1 MKAVI
6 MAGGFG
12 TRLRP
17 LTMNIPKP
25 MVPVMNKP
33 MMHHIVD
40 LLRDHGI
47 KEVVSTLYFQPDT
60 IKNYFGDGSK
70 FGITM
75 HHIDATEDYGTA
87 GSVKNAEQYLDER
100 FILISGDVLTDIDIT
115 AAVRYHEEKKS
126 LATIVLTHAVNPLQF
141 GIVIT
146 DDDGRIVRFLEKPS
160 WGEVF
165 SDTINTGIY
174 IIEPEVLDMM
184 PPKEMRDWSNDIFP
198 QILREKKALFGYVAD
213 GYWRDIGN
221 LNEYQEA
228 HLDALRGDVKVPY
241 LKSPGGVVKGK
252 NASVQTDKKNLHG
265 SVILGDNV
273 QIHKNAKL
281 SNVVIGN
288 NCVIEE
294 GAVLTNSVLWDNAFI
309 GSNAHISSS
318 VICSRTS
325 VGESAVIDDNVF
337 ISDDCRI
344 GKRARLFSNIKLWP
358 NKEVEDGA
366 SLSRSLVQEDKWL
379 RELFADARITGISN
393 VEMNPE
399 FGAKLGTA
407 YGTFIGS
414 GKVVATSRD
423 SDNVSRMMN
432 RALICGLTSAG
443 VTVNDLRATPIP
455 MVRHAL
461 SAGKEVSGFHVRKS
475 PFDKDL
481 TDIIFFDGDGR
492 DLPSNK
498 TKKIDRLFFGEDVH
512 RPSHNLVGDINF
524 PERVTESY
532 QQRFQE
538 HIDYDLINQAKF
550 KIVVDYSNGSSA
562 TIFPNIL
569 GRMKM
574 QVVSLNA
581 YLDPNRLTR
590 DKSEFDYA
598 LTQISH
604 IVTSLQY
611 DAGFMIDAGGE
622 KIFVVDDQGKAFD
635 AERLLILVA
644 KLFLMTNPDAGK
656 IAVPVTTP
664 NIIFDIAKEHNAEVI
679 LTKNSHLAM
688 MQAAHDQSVQFVG
701 GTKGGFIFTD
711 FLFATDAMFAVTKIL
726 EMMAKTGIH
735 LGELNKRIPQH
746 YIVKRNIKCA
756 WEAKGRVMRKLMK
769 DSERFDRILIDGV
782 KIQVDDSPTT
792 VLLIPDKERPL
803 FHINI
808 ESPEKNRCQ
817 QLLEEYEH
825 KIIAWRDNDRDSR

>member
-40 LLRDHGI
+40 LLREHGI
-47 KEVVSTLYFQPDT
+47 QEIVSTLFFQPEAIT
-60 IKNYFGDGSK
+60 GYFGNGSN
-70 FGITM
+70 FGVTM
-75 HHIDATEDYGTA
+75 HHIEATEDYGTA
-87 GSVKNAEQYLDER
+87 GSVKNAQQYLDER
-100 FILISGDVLTDIDIT
+100 FVLISGDVLTDIDIT
-115 AAVRYHEEKKS
+115 AAVKYHEEKKS

-146 DDDGRIVRFLEKPS
+146 GDDGRIIRFLEKPS

-174 IIEPEVLDMM
+174 IIEPEILDMM
-184 PPKEMRDWSNDIFP
+184 PPKEERDWSNDIFP
-198 QILREKKALFGYVAD
+198 QLLREKKALYGYVAN

-241 LKSPGGVVKGK
+241 LKNPGGLVKG
-252 NASVQTDKKNLHG
+252 NNTLLQTDEKNLHG
-265 SVILGDNV
+265 SIILGDNV
-273 QIHKNAKL
+273 QIQQNVKL

-288 NCVIEE
+288 NCVIED
-294 GAVLTNSVLWDNAFI
+294 GAVITNSVLWDNAFI
-309 GSNAHISSS
+309 GSNAQISSS
-318 VICSRTS
+318 VIGAKTS
-325 VGESAVIDDNVF
+325 VGEAAVIDDNVF
-337 ISDDCRI
+337 ISDNCKI
-344 GKRARLFSNIKLWP
+344 GRRARLFSNIKLWP

-407 YGTFIGS
+407 YGTFIGK
-414 GKVVATSRD
+414 GKLVVTSRD

-432 RALICGLTSAG
+432 RALICGLISAG
-443 VTVNDLRATPIP
+443 VSVNDLRATPIP

-461 SAGKEVSGFHVRKS
+461 SSGKEVSGFHIRKS
-475 PFDKDL
+475 PFDKNL
-481 TDIIFFDGDGR
+481 TDIIFFDSDGR
-492 DLPSNK
+492 DLPSKK
-498 TKKIDRLFFGEDVH
+498 TKKIDRFFFGEDVH
-512 RPSHNLVGDINF
+512 RPSYTHVGSINF

-532 QQRFQE
+532 VQRFQE
-538 HIDYDLINQAKF
+538 HIDFDSINQAKF
-550 KIVVDYSNGSSA
+550 RIVVDYSNGSSA

-569 GRMKM
+569 GKMKM

-581 YLDPNRLTR
+581 YLDPQKLTR

-598 LTQISH
+598 MTQLSH
-604 IVTSLQY
+604 IVTSIEY
-611 DAGFMIDAGGE
+611 DAGFLIDAGGE
-622 KIFVVDDQGKAFD
+622 KIFVVDESGKEFD
-635 AERLLILVA
+635 ADRLLVLVT
-644 KLFLMTNPDAGK
+644 KLYLMTHPDTRK

-664 NIIFDIAKEHNAEVI
+664 NVIFDVAKEHNVEVI

-688 MQAAHDQSVQFVG
+688 MEAALKDSVSFVG

-726 EMMAKTGIH
+726 EMMAKTGTH
-735 LGELNKRIPQH
+735 LGELHEQIPLH
-746 YIVKRNIKCA
+746 HILKRNIKCP
-756 WEAKGRVMRKLMK
+756 WEAKGRVMRNLMK
-769 DSERFDRILIDGV
+769 DSERYDRELVDGV
-782 KIQVDDSPTT
+782 KIHVDTSSTS

-808 ESPEKNRCQ
+808 ESPDKNRCQ
-817 QLLEEYEH
+817 ELLEEYEQ
-825 KIIAWRDNDRDSR
+825 KIISWRDQNA

>member
-47 KEVVSTLYFQPDT
+47 NEIVSTLFFQPDA
-60 IKNYFGDGSK
+60 IINYFGDGSK
-70 FGITM
+70 FNVTM
-75 HHIDATEDYGTA
+75 HHIQATEDYGTA
-87 GSVKNAEQYLDER
+87 GSVKYAQEYLDER
-100 FILISGDVLTDIDIT
+100 FIIISGDVLTDIDISS
-115 AAVRYHEEKKS
+115 AIRYHEEKES
-126 LATIVLTHAVNPLQF
+126 LATIVLTHAVNPLQY

-174 IIEPEVLDMM
+174 ILEPEVLDMM
-184 PPKEMRDWSNDIFP
+184 PPKEERDFSNDIFP
-198 QILREKKALFGYVAD
+198 QLLREKKRLFGYIAD

-241 LKSPGGVVKGK
+241 LKSPGGVMTGK
-252 NASVQTDKKNLHG
+252 NTTIQTEKKNLHG
-265 SVILGDNV
+265 SIVLGDTV
-273 QIHKNAKL
+273 QVHKDVRL

-288 NCVIEE
+288 NCVIEHD
-294 GAVLTNSVLWDNAFI
+294 AAITNSVLWDNAYI
-309 GSNAHISSS
+309 GPNTRISSS
-318 VICSRTS
+318 VIGSRTS
-325 VGESAVIDDNVF
+325 IGEGAVIDDNVF
-337 ISDDCRI
+337 ISDDCKI
-344 GKRARLFSNIKLWP
+344 GKHVRLFSNIKLWP

-407 YGTFIGS
+407 YGTFVGA
-414 GKVVATSRD
+414 GKVIATSRD

-432 RALICGLTSAG
+432 RALICGLISAG
-443 VTVNDLRATPIP
+443 VTVNDLRSTPIP

-461 SAGKEVSGFHVRKS
+461 STGKEISGFHVRKS
-475 PFDKDL
+475 PFDKNL
-481 TDIIFFDGDGR
+481 TDIIFFDADGR

-498 TKKIDRLFFGEDVH
+498 TKKIDRLFFGEDIR
-512 RPSHNLVGDINF
+512 RPSHLQVGSINF

-538 HIDYDLINQAKF
+538 HINFDLINQAKF

-581 YLDPNRLTR
+581 YLDSQKLTR

-598 LTQISH
+598 MTQVSH

-611 DAGFMIDAGGE
+611 DAGFLIDAGGE
-622 KIFVVDDQGKAFD
+622 KIFIVDESGKIFD

-644 KLFLMTNPDAGK
+644 KLFLMTHPEAGK

-664 NIIFDIAKEHNAEVI
+664 NIIFDIAREHNAEI
-679 LTKNSHLAM
+679 KLTKNSHLAM
-688 MQAAHDQSVQFVG
+688 MEAAHDESIKFVG

-711 FLFATDAMFAVTKIL
+711 FLFATDGLFAVTKIL
-726 EMMAKTGIH
+726 EMIAKSGVHI
-735 LGELNKRIPQH
+735 GELNRQIPEH
-746 YIVKRNIKCA
+746 HIVKRNIKCA
-756 WEAKGRVMRKLMK
+756 WEAKGRVMRNLMK
-769 DSERFDRILIDGV
+769 DSEQYRRELIDGV
-782 KIQVDDSPTT
+782 KILIDDSPTT

-808 ESPEKNRCQ
+808 ESPDKSHCQ
-817 QLLEEYEH
+817 QLLDEYEQ
-825 KIIAWRDNDRDSR
+825 KIISWRDSDRGSR

>member
-47 KEVVSTLYFQPDT
+47 EEIVSTLYFQPET
-60 IKNYFGDGSK
+60 ITNYFGDGSK
-70 FGITM
+70 FGVAM
-75 HHIDATEDYGTA
+75 HHIKATEDYGTA
-87 GSVKNAEQYLDER
+87 GSVKYAEQYLDER
-100 FILISGDVLTDIDIT
+100 FIILSGDVLTDIDIT
-115 AAVRYHEEKKS
+115 AAVKYHEEKKS

-165 SDTINTGIY
+165 SDTINTGMY

-184 PPKEMRDWSNDIFP
+184 TPKKEYDWSNDIFP
-198 QILREKKALFGYVAD
+198 QLLREKKALFGYVAN

-241 LKSPGGVVKGK
+241 LKSPGGVMTGK
-252 NASVQTDKKNLHG
+252 DTTIQTDKKNLHG

-273 QIHKNAKL
+273 QVQKEVRL

-288 NCVIEE
+288 NCVIEQ
-294 GAVLTNSVLWDNAFI
+294 GAIITNSVLWENAYI
-309 GSNAHISSS
+309 GSNAQISSS
-318 VICSRTS
+318 VIGSKTS
-325 VGESAVIDDNVF
+325 IGDGAVINDNVF
-337 ISDDCRI
+337 ISDECKI

-407 YGTFIGS
+407 YGTFIGP
-414 GKVVATSRD
+414 GKIVATSRD

-432 RALICGLTSAG
+432 RAIICGLISAG

-475 PFDKDL
+475 PFDKNL

-498 TKKIDRLFFGEDVH
+498 TKKIDRFFFGEDVH
-512 RPSHNLVGDINF
+512 RPSHHEVGAINF

-538 HIDYDLINQAKF
+538 HIDYELINQAKF
-550 KIVVDYSNGSSA
+550 RIVVDYSNGSSS

-569 GRMKM
+569 GKMKM
-574 QVVSLNA
+574 QVLSLNA
-581 YLDPNRLTR
+581 YLDPQRLTR

-598 LTQISH
+598 MTQVSH

-622 KIFVVDDQGKAFD
+622 KIFVVDEEGKAFD
-635 AERLLILVA
+635 AERLLILIA
-644 KLFLMTNPDAGK
+644 KLYLMTHPDAKK
-656 IAVPVTTP
+656 IAVPITTP
-664 NIIFDIAKEHNAEVI
+664 NVILDIAGEHGVEVF

-688 MQAAHDQSVQFVG
+688 MEAAHDQSAQFVG

-711 FLFATDAMFAVTKIL
+711 FLFATDGMFAVTKIL
-726 EMMAKTGIH
+726 EMMAKAGVH
-735 LGELNKRIPQH
+735 LGELNKQIPEH

-756 WEAKGRVMRKLMK
+756 WEAKGRVMRNLMK
-769 DSERFDRILIDGV
+769 DSERFKRELIDGV
-782 KIQVDDSPTT
+782 KIHIDEAPTT

-808 ESPEKNRCQ
+808 ESPEKSRCQ
-817 QLLEEYEH
+817 QLLEEYEQ
-825 KIIAWRDNDRDSR
+825 KIISWRDNDR